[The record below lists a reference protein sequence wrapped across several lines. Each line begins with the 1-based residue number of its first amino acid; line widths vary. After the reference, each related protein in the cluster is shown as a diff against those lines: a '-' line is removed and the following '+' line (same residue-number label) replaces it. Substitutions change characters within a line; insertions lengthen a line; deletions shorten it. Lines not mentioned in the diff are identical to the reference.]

1 MYARPVWPAHAPE
14 PEPEPQLGYPQCP
27 PQLQPDPEPE
37 LQLHGCTPE
46 PEPDEQ
52 PGHPEKQNHST
63 TTCTDADGVVAGGT
77 CVVLLSDAELL
88 FRPIEPG
95 DREAVKQLHEDWFPV
110 RCARLDRTSRQ
121 RHCLVLQRCRLCSC
135 GCRVGPRAL
144 SVLLVC
150 RYEAAFY
157 DRISACGSTHQP
169 YFTMAAVVRS
179 TGAVAGEHTYFGI
192 VVYLIG
198 C

>member
-63 TTCTDADGVVAGGT
+63 TTCTDA
-77 CVVLLSDAELL
+77 
-88 FRPIEPG
+88 
-95 DREAVKQLHEDWFPV
+95 
-110 RCARLDRTSRQ
+110 
-121 RHCLVLQRCRLCSC
+121 
-135 GCRVGPRAL
+135 
-144 SVLLVC
+144 
-150 RYEAAFY
+150 
-157 DRISACGSTHQP
+157 
-169 YFTMAAVVRS
+169 
-179 TGAVAGEHTYFGI
+179 
-192 VVYLIG
+192 
-198 C
+198 